1 MSEVDQAAI
10 LDGEVKF
17 EIQAV
22 RTSLMHVESKATEE
36 EKLKAVDAA
45 EELLRGIEVTFNRFR
60 AEVDELD
67 DISRQES
74 YERKIETYMR
84 TIVEL
89 GKEVRNK
96 RRNVENAADGNA
108 AASSSPADGEAVGR
122 SPTSRANKG
131 GTSSPETVGLIGR
144 SHHPELRNDPSRFDP
159 SRFDPPPPN
168 AVRQGSAIISILAGD
183 KIFICVGILII
194 VVVIALVIMM
204 K

>member
-159 SRFDPPPPN
+159 PPPN

-194 VVVIALVIMM
+194 VVVIALAIMM